1 MHFLI
6 DNALSPRLADLL
18 LQSGYAATHV
28 REIGL
33 QRASDAVIVEY
44 ATNENMIIISA
55 DTDFGAILA
64 RYRTSKPS
72 FILFR
77 TSHKSPKYQFD
88 LLRRNLEKFESDLE
102 AGCVLVFDDR
112 RARVRMLPILGES

>member
-6 DNALSPRLADLL
+6 DNALSPRLANLL
-18 LQSGYAATHV
+18 LEGGHTATHV
-28 REIGL
+28 REIRL
-33 QRASDAVIVEY
+33 QHAADAAIFEY
-44 ATNENMIIISA
+44 AAKENMIIISA

-64 RYRTSKPS
+64 NRRSSKPS

-77 TSHKSPKYQFD
+77 TSQKSAEYQFD

-102 AGCVLVFDDR
+102 TGCVLVFDDR
-112 RARVRMLPILGES
+112 RVRVRMLPILSES